1 MATMSFS
8 EAIMQGLR
16 KYAGFGG
23 RATRPEYWWWMLGIW
38 AVFIVLGAL
47 TILIPDAAGVL
58 SMAEMLFGLAV
69 ALPTMAV
76 TARRLHDIGKSGWW
90 QLPWLIV
97 GSVSAIVLVVG
108 AVLAFGLAFLGD
120 LLGDSGLTTV
130 GYVVL
135 IVGLVPYAGTW
146 LWIVA
151 WLARQ
156 GDAGANSH
164 GPDPRA
170 A

>member
-1 MATMSFS
+1 
-8 EAIMQGLR
+8 MQCLR
-16 KYAGFGG
+16 KYVGFSG
-23 RATRPEYWWWMLGIW
+23 RATRPEYWWWMLGI
-38 AVFIVLGAL
+38 AVVFIVLGVL
-47 TILIPDAAGVL
+47 TFLIPDAAGVL
-58 SMAEMLFGLAV
+58 STAEVLFGLAV

-76 TARRLHDIGKSGWW
+76 TARRLHDVGKSGWW

-97 GSVSAIVLVVG
+97 GGVSAIVMVVG
-108 AVLAFGLAFLGD
+108 AALAFGLAFLGS
-120 LLGDSGLTTV
+120 LFGDSGLTAI

-146 LWIVA
+146 LWIIA
-151 WLARQ
+151 WLARP